1 MYSQW
6 CPYQK
11 TPTKYRTK
19 ICVLICFLSLSVWSC
34 SILNKLT
41 PDNFERLI
49 NELMHHA
56 GVSSRD
62 TLKGT
67 ILLVSHM
74 RIM

>member
-1 MYSQW
+1 MCSY
-6 CPYQK
+6 
-11 TPTKYRTK
+11 
-19 ICVLICFLSLSVWSC
+19 LLSVCLSVWSC

-67 ILLVSHM
+67 ILLVGHVILM
-74 RIM
+74 